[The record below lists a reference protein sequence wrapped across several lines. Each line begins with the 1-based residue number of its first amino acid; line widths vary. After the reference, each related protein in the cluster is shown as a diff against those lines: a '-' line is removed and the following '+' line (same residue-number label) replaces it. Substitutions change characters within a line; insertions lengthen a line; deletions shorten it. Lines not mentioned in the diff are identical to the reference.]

1 MLHNAD
7 NELTGDIS
15 RSIAMKKLLI
25 PVVIVVVSAFAMYPL
40 VGAQYK
46 SNVIDTIKLSSGDIP
61 GGFIYGNLPPAVK
74 SVLKDNP
81 WKFDRSAINRLSSEI
96 YPGADQTKIAD
107 IHMSIL
113 ARSATPFGDDI
124 VCYIIV
130 FNDTQAAKGEL
141 TKLNEFVGYN
151 SDRAITII
159 RENIAVFLH
168 VDDVK
173 DFPLIR
179 DMAAKMEDRINK
191 SPM

>member
-7 NELTGDIS
+7 NELTEDIP
-15 RSIAMKKLLI
+15 RSIPMKKALI
-25 PVVIVVVSAFAMYPL
+25 PVVIVVVSALTMYPL

-46 SNVIDTIKLSSGDIP
+46 SNIIDTIKLSSDDIP
-61 GGFIYGNLPPAVK
+61 GGFTYGNLPPAVK
-74 SVLKDNP
+74 TVLKDNP
-81 WKFDRSAINRLSSEI
+81 WKFDRAAITRLSSEI

-107 IHMSIL
+107 IHMSIF
-113 ARSATPFGDDI
+113 ARTATPFGDDI

-130 FNDTQAAKGEL
+130 FNDTSAAKGEL
-141 TKLNEFVGYN
+141 VKLNEYVGYN
-151 SDRAITII
+151 SDRAIII
-159 RENIAVFLH
+159 TRENIAIFLH

-173 DFPLIR
+173 DFPLLR